1 MIIRSKEKIYD
12 SGKKKN
18 VPVWVLDTDKCVIR
32 HFDADTQSETE
43 KCYSSDY
50 IRYHLNFSAEYHK
63 ERLRK
68 LVDGGEIV
76 SYLDDLDVKVSA
88 AIERQVENCL
98 DNDEEYHAALAVGDL
113 QKANGLAN
121 IVRLYAREGV
131 FEAMVYV

>member
-1 MIIRSKEKIYD
+1 MIIRSKEKIYNV
-12 SGKKKN
+12 SKKKN

-43 KCYSSDY
+43 KCYSSDH

-76 SYLDDLDVKVSA
+76 SYLDDLDVTVSA
-88 AIERQVENCL
+88 AIERQVEKWL
-98 DNDEEYHAALAVGDL
+98 DNDQEYHAALDVGDL

-121 IVRLYAREGV
+121 MVRLCARESI
-131 FEAMVYV
+131 FESMVYI